1 MDDRYEAF
9 AMADPVFYEALHSER
24 TAGASFVTAARP
36 LPDHWHRTE
45 QDDWLVF
52 SPAGIRLPAQGWKI
66 HVSACQ
72 DNAGRILDAIWD
84 YCLPRELGF
93 KFLRSPAAL
102 AARVSKYAPRG
113 YSGKL
118 VTIYPPDDR
127 ACARI
132 LHELG
137 ELLDGEPSPYILSDL
152 RWHRGPLYV
161 RYGAFVNRFTVDD
174 RGEVVPAIATPD
186 GSLVPDRR
194 DPVFH
199 LPPWLTLP
207 NFLAPH
213 LAARNATTVAEMP
226 YTVERSCTSPTA
238 GASTSAGTPA
248 RPVVRALIPREST
261 CPRWLPRPESRR
273 RRTAQLP
280 GAAVAGCR

>member
-1 MDDRYEAF
+1 MDPGRNDEIRPTEARGPMDDRYEAF

-24 TAGASFVTAARP
+24 TAGASFSTAARP
-36 LPDHWHRTE
+36 LPDGWRRTE

-52 SPAGIRLPAQGWKI
+52 SPAAIRLPAQGWKI

-72 DNAGRILDAIWD
+72 DNAGRILDTVWD
-84 YCLPRELGF
+84 YCLPREVGF

-137 ELLDGEPSPYILSDL
+137 ELLDGEPNPYILSDL
-152 RWHRGPLYV
+152 RWHRGP
-161 RYGAFVNRFTVDD
+161 
-174 RGEVVPAIATPD
+174 
-186 GSLVPDRR
+186 
-194 DPVFH
+194 
-199 LPPWLTLP
+199 
-207 NFLAPH
+207 
-213 LAARNATTVAEMP
+213 
-226 YTVERSCTSPTA
+226 
-238 GASTSAGTPA
+238 
-248 RPVVRALIPREST
+248 
-261 CPRWLPRPESRR
+261 
-273 RRTAQLP
+273 
-280 GAAVAGCR
+280 